1 MKYYN
6 IHTHHPCLG
15 SDVVSIQNIRV
26 QGAPLVSPIQILD
39 QGYYSVGIHPWDV
52 TAQSK
57 SIPFEYLCEVAC
69 LPQVL
74 AIGEAG
80 LDKKQA
86 ISLELQQAIF
96 ELQIKLA
103 ETVQKPLLIHCV
115 KAWSELIA
123 IKKQFKPNQPWI
135 IHGYRGNAILAQQLL
150 KHGFYLSYATYYNS
164 HALPFGCLDHLFIET
179 DDSETTIQSNYTQMA
194 WHLGVDIL
202 QLQQVIANNFRLVF
216 KRT

>member
-52 TAQSK
+52 TAQPK
-57 SIPFEYLCEVAC
+57 RLLVECLYEVAC

-74 AIGEAG
+74 AIGEVG

-86 ISLELQQAIF
+86 TSLELQQAVF
-96 ELQIKLA
+96 ELQIELA

-164 HALPFGCLDHLFIET
+164 NALPFGNLDHLFIET
-179 DDSETTIQSNYTQMA
+179 DDSETTIQFNYKQMA
-194 WHLGVDIL
+194 SHLGVDIL
-202 QLQQVIANNFRLVF
+202 QLQQVIANNFSLVF

>member
-6 IHTHHPCLG
+6 IHTHHPCL
-15 SDVVSIQNIRV
+15 DAEVVSIQNIRV
-26 QGAPLVSPIQILD
+26 QDASLGGGMPVLD

-52 TAQSK
+52 TAQRK
-57 SIPFEYLCEVAC
+57 SLQFEYLFEIAH

-80 LDKKQA
+80 LDKKQLTPLA
-86 ISLELQQAIF
+86 FQQTIF

-123 IKKQFKPNQPWI
+123 IKKQLRPTQPWI
-135 IHGYRGNAILAQQLL
+135 IHGYRGNVVLAQQLL
-150 KHGFYLSYATYYNS
+150 KHGFYLSYTNYYNS
-164 HALPFGCLDHLFIET
+164 DALPFGCLDHLFIET
-179 DDSETTIQSNYTQMA
+179 DDSETTIQSNYMQIA
-194 WHLGVDIL
+194 SHLGIDIL
-202 QLQQVIANNFRLVF
+202 QLQQVIANNFRVVF

>member
-6 IHTHHPCLG
+6 IHTHRPCL
-15 SDVVSIQNIRV
+15 DLEVVSIQNIRV
-26 QGAPLVSPIQILD
+26 QATSLGCSLPDLD

-57 SIPFEYLCEVAC
+57 GLRFEYLYEVAR

-80 LDKKQA
+80 LDKKQTTPLA
-86 ISLELQQAIF
+86 FQQTIF

-123 IKKQFKPNQPWI
+123 IKRQFKPNQPWI
-135 IHGYRGNAILAQQLL
+135 IHGYRGNTILAQQLL

-164 HALPFGCLDHLFIET
+164 NALPFGCLDHLFIET
-179 DDSETTIQSNYTQMA
+179 DDSETTIQSNYTQIA
-194 WHLGVDIL
+194 SHLGVDIL
-202 QLQQVIANNFRLVF
+202 QLQQVIANNFRFVF